1 MKKLLLVGLMLLAG
15 SAWAE
20 WVKDNESEEAQFFYD
35 PDTIRKDGNMR
46 RVWRLQN
53 LKQRGQYS
61 EMSRRMRM
69 EYDCINERSRI
80 LADSFHSEPMA
91 GGKTL
96 HSDDADDIIWREIP
110 PGTIAAAML
119 KIVCSK

>member
-1 MKKLLLVGLMLLAG
+1 MKKLFLVCLMLLAG
-15 SAWAE
+15 SVWAE
-20 WVKDNESEEAQFFYD
+20 WIKADESEEAQFFYD
-35 PDTIRKDGNMR
+35 PSTIRIEGKMR

-69 EYDCINERSRI
+69 EYDCMNERSRI

-96 HSDDADDIIWREIP
+96 HSDDTDDIIWREIP
-110 PGTIAAAML
+110 PGTIAAVML
-119 KIVCSK
+119 QIVCSK